1 MTLKKDDIHF
11 LLFLFTIGTL
21 SNSEAGGGGG
31 VGGRR
36 RYQKGNIGD
45 RP

>member
-1 MTLKKDDIHF
+1 MTLKKDEIHF
-11 LLFLFTIGTL
+11 LFFFAIGTL

-45 RP
+45 WP

>member
-11 LLFLFTIGTL
+11 LLFLFAIGTL